1 MCYMDT
7 LFIRKLKFFFIN
19 LGHVVL
25 SRVMTLETK
34 VFEKLEV
41 YDGLY
46 NCLLCV
52 IIVHFFSKSIT
63 YSIFFFSWPKLNRGV
78 KKGWN

>member
-1 MCYMDT
+1 MCHRHITYKK
-7 LFIRKLKFFFIN
+7 IEIFFPQIWD
-19 LGHVVL
+19 VIL
-25 SRVMTLETK
+25 SRVMTLEI
-34 VFEKLEV
+34 KLFGKIEV

-63 YSIFFFSWPKLNRGV
+63 YSKEFLSWPKLNGGV
-78 KKGWN
+78 QKGWN